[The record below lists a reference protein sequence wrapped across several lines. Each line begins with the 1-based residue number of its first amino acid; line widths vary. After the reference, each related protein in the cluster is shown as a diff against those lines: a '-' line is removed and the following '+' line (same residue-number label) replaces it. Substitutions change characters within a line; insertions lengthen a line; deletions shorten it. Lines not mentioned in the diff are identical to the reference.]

1 MKKDSY
7 ISSIRQKIMNDMTF
21 SSSFYGTGML
31 KEDHGTCKFFHI
43 FKLEN
48 FKNIILLRNF

>member
-48 FKNIILLRNF
+48 LKNIILLRNF